1 MSCARFCNVDATDLN
16 YRQVSIRSFVCFLRF
31 FISLPGQTSP
41 SLMGQDHS
49 QEASLDNLGRYDA
62 IVLGAGVVGAST
74 AWHLAQAG
82 LSVALVDA
90 EGPAAAASGAS
101 DGAVSVASKKPG
113 PLARLATASLVY
125 TRALAETGPLAHAY
139 HPRPSYIFGSGP
151 DETAAIDALIAKLD
165 ALGDAVHLRRDGGAE
180 VLPGTG
186 PGVERL
192 LELTGEGH
200 MPGYAAVAGY
210 LSDPRISKIWPARVR
225 SLDETDGMVTVDLGS
240 SRLSAPRVIAA
251 LGTST
256 PALFPGLPVLPRAGQ
271 LFVTDRG
278 LPGALPGAL
287 TSAAYLL
294 AKTTNPA
301 TLPRPPVVIDP
312 LTTGQYLVGST
323 REDHA
328 DPTRVD
334 FATLQQLMICAAETW
349 PALRARRVI
358 RAFAGV
364 RAAVSDSLPIVGLAP
379 GSARIT
385 LATGFEGDG
394 ICLSAVIG
402 REVARMATGMAP
414 AADLLADLA
423 TLSPARFTPLQES
436 VA

>member
-1 MSCARFCNVDATDLN
+1 MDD
-16 YRQVSIRSFVCFLRF
+16 
-31 FISLPGQTSP
+31 
-41 SLMGQDHS
+41 
-49 QEASLDNLGRYDA
+49 LGRYDA

-113 PLARLATASLVY
+113 PLARLATASLIY
-125 TRALAETGPLAHAY
+125 TRELAATGALKAGY
-139 HPRPSYIFGSGP
+139 HPRPSYIFGSGQAEI
-151 DETAAIDALIAKLD
+151 DAIDALIAKLD
-165 ALGDAVHLRRDGGAE
+165 ALGDAVRLRRDGGADL
-180 VLPGTG
+180 LPGTG
-186 PGVERL
+186 HSVERL
-192 LELTGEGH
+192 VELTGEGH
-200 MPGYAAVAGY
+200 MPGHAAVSGY
-210 LSDPRISKIWPARVR
+210 LTDPRITRIWPARV
-225 SLDETDGMVTVDLGS
+225 LGLNETGAAVIVDLGTR
-240 SRLSAPRVIAA
+240 RLSAPRVIAA

-256 PALFPGLPVLPRAGQ
+256 AALFPDMPVIPRAGQ

-278 LPGALPGAL
+278 APGALPGAL

-294 AKTTNPA
+294 AKTTNPT

-334 FATLQQLMICAAETW
+334 FATLQQLMIRAAETW

-364 RAAVSDSLPIVGLAP
+364 RAAVRDGLPIVGLVP

-402 REVARMATGMAP
+402 REVARMATDVAP
-414 AADLLADLA
+414 TTRLEADLA
-423 TLSPARFTPLQES
+423 TLSPARFTSSQES